1 MDCCPW
7 CGGDATGNALIGP
20 ALQRVSELL
29 ALSRIGHW
37 GYRVLLRPGVSGV
50 DPAYPK
56 IVEIEK
62 GYAVGKPAERI
73 DWPMLVGLIVHE
85 LGHSFLYHHLV
96 WGRTERFRRAFGDV
110 DALYDV
116 PDDVRV
122 EFHHRGASRVPVDHV
137 TPYAGL
143 HPQEDF
149 AETFRLYVT
158 RGASLNDLFS
168 ELRAKRKAEVVK
180 ERFQL
185 LHEYVQTLA
194 DRVGS

>member
-1 MDCCPW
+1 
-7 CGGDATGNALIGP
+7 
-20 ALQRVSELL
+20 
-29 ALSRIGHW
+29 
-37 GYRVLLRPGVSGV
+37 
-50 DPAYPK
+50 
-56 IVEIEK
+56 
-62 GYAVGKPAERI
+62 
-73 DWPMLVGLIVHE
+73 
-85 LGHSFLYHHLV
+85 
-96 WGRTERFRRAFGDV
+96 
-110 DALYDV
+110 
-116 PDDVRV
+116 V
-122 EFHHRGASRVPVDHV
+122 EFHHRGASRVPLDHV